1 MVGRELRV
9 RKFCSHFLYLENLPK
24 PLRISNFGENI
35 NPLISLNPLA
45 MEQTFIIF
53 KPSTITRGLVGDVM
67 TRFQR
72 KGLRIAGIKMM
83 QLNEEILREHYAH
96 LVDRDFFPDLVHS
109 MMATPVIV
117 AVLSGKDAV
126 TVVRTMTGSTN
137 CRKAAPG
144 TIRGDF
150 GMSGQENI
158 IHASDSPENAE
169 IEIKRFFKPEEIF
182 DYTLITLPATYAP
195 DEL

>member
-1 MVGRELRV
+1 
-9 RKFCSHFLYLENLPK
+9 
-24 PLRISNFGENI
+24 
-35 NPLISLNPLA
+35 
-45 MEQTFIIF
+45 MEQTFIII
-53 KPSTITRGLVGDVM
+53 KPSTISRSLVGDVL

-83 QLNEEILREHYAH
+83 QLNEPILREHYAH
-96 LVDRDFFPDLVHS
+96 LVDRPFFPSLLRS

-117 AVLSGKDAV
+117 AVLAGKDAV
-126 TVVRTMTGSTN
+126 AVVRAMTGATN
-137 CRKAAPG
+137 SRVAAPG

-158 IHASDSPENAE
+158 IHASDSPENAV
-169 IEIKRFFKPEEIF
+169 IEINRFFKPEEIF
-182 DYTLITLPATYAP
+182 DYTLLTQAATYAP